1 MILNDLDDTQL
12 QTTAGEDTNKEK
24 ILREMTKAKV
34 CFGHSVSRLHPRMK
48 PFISSVKNTQTII
61 DLEKTYELL
70 LKAKEF
76 FKKLKEEGGTVL
88 FVNINP
94 ATNDITEEAAK
105 KTNNPYITNRWIG
118 GFLTNFEVISK
129 RIAYFND
136 LKKKA
141 ETGELEKY
149 TKKEQLKFKEELK
162 ELEEIFGGVKDVNK
176 LPNAI
181 FVIDARIHYYAV
193 KEAQKTNIPI
203 IALVNTD
210 NDPTGINY
218 PIPAS
223 DLHRTS
229 VEFITKFI
237 TE

>member
-1 MILNDLDDTQL
+1 MILDDTQL
-12 QTTAGEDTNKEK
+12 QTTALKDINKEK
-24 ILREMTKAKV
+24 ILREMTEAKV

-48 PFISSVKNTQTII
+48 PFVSAVKNTQTII
-61 DLEKTYELL
+61 DIEKTYEML

-76 FKKLKEEGGTVL
+76 FKKLKEEGKIIL

-94 ATNDITEEAAK
+94 ATNDITEEVAK
-105 KTNNPYITNRWIG
+105 KTKNPYITNRWIG
-118 GFLTNFEVISK
+118 GLLTNFEVISK

-136 LKKKA
+136 LKRKS

-149 TKKEQLKFKEELK
+149 TKKEQLKFQEELK
-162 ELEEIFGGVKDVNK
+162 ELEEIFSGVKDINK
-176 LPNAI
+176 LPDAI
-181 FVIDARIHYYAV
+181 FIIDARIHYYAV

-210 NDPTGINY
+210 NDPAGITF

-223 DLHRTS
+223 DLHRSS
-229 VEFITKFI
+229 VLYITNFI